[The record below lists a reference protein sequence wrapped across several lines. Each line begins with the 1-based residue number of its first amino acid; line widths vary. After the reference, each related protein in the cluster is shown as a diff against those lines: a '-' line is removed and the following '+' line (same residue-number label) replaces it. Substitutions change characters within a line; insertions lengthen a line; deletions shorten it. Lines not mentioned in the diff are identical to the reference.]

1 MIPFGYCL
9 FRRLAFIRSEVTAEW
24 ALDAVA
30 RRVRAASCNRYGI
43 VPRSQVWMFPAFR
56 TRFPDRPLV
65 AWPNKETANNAPD
78 RTSKIRKRFY
88 HNSPLS
94 PAFAGQ
100 SAWAFS
106 NNSSMRFLQAS
117 TVCWHSHIRS
127 LKSHNHPPPVSI

>member
-100 SAWAFS
+100 SAWALVVTQRVFRYLLQVRCAVQVQTYPHTHGFS
-106 NNSSMRFLQAS
+106 A
-117 TVCWHSHIRS
+117 CC
-127 LKSHNHPPPVSI
+127 